1 MIQETLFHAEWEIKE
16 SGILAL
22 GAIGRRQLALLVG
35 VIESGA
41 HLGFEGGGGQE
52 VNTPTLTSLGVIHPP
67 PPLSLS
73 FDLNRGCKQTQG
85 RK

>member
-41 HLGFEGGGGQE
+41 HLGFEGGG
-52 VNTPTLTSLGVIHPP
+52 VKRLIPP
-67 PPLSLS
+67 P
-73 FDLNRGCKQTQG
+73 
-85 RK
+85 